1 MQIQETSM
9 ELERIEKLIDL
20 LKDKEVGELEY
31 SEWEGEQGFNI
42 RVSLAGQVAV
52 TTTTAPAAPAAPAAD
67 ALAAATEA
75 TEGDAHHVQVSPM
88 VGTFYRSP
96 SPEAS
101 VFVELGDR
109 VQVGQTLCIVEAMKL
124 MNEIEADAAGIVEA
138 ILVDNANPVQFG
150 QPLFK
155 IREE

>member
-1 MQIQETSM
+1 M

-52 TTTTAPAAPAAPAAD
+52 ATTTALPAAPAAAAPV
-67 ALAAATEA
+67 AAEA
-75 TEGDAHHVQVSPM
+75 DDGDSHHVLVSPM

-96 SPEAS
+96 SPDAS
-101 VFVELGDR
+101 SFVELGDR

-124 MNEIEADAAGIVEA
+124 MNEIEADAAGVIEA
-138 ILVDNANPVQFG
+138 ILVDNGNPVQFG

>member
-1 MQIQETSM
+1 M

-20 LKDKEVGELEY
+20 LRDKEVGELEY

-42 RVSLAGQVAV
+42 RVSVGGQVAV
-52 TTTTAPAAPAAPAAD
+52 STLSAPSA
-67 ALAAATEA
+67 AAATPAAGEEA
-75 TEGDAHHVQVSPM
+75 APEDDYHVLVSPM

-101 VFVELGDR
+101 AFVELGDR

-124 MNEIEADAAGIVEA
+124 MNEIEADAAGVIEA
-138 ILVDNANPVQFG
+138 ILVDNTGPVQFG

-155 IREE
+155 IREG

>member
-1 MQIQETSM
+1 M

-20 LKDKEVGELEY
+20 LRDKEVGELEY

-42 RVSLAGQVAV
+42 RVSVGGQVAV
-52 TTTTAPAAPAAPAAD
+52 STLPAPSA
-67 ALAAATEA
+67 AAATPAAGEEA
-75 TEGDAHHVQVSPM
+75 APEDDHHVLVSPM

-101 VFVELGDR
+101 AFVELGDR

-124 MNEIEADAAGIVEA
+124 MNEIEADAAGVIEA
-138 ILVDNANPVQFG
+138 ILVDNTGPVQFG

-155 IREE
+155 IREG

>member
-1 MQIQETSM
+1 M

-52 TTTTAPAAPAAPAAD
+52 ATTTALPAAPAAAAPAA
-67 ALAAATEA
+67 AEA
-75 TEGDAHHVQVSPM
+75 DDGDAHHVLVSPM

-96 SPEAS
+96 SPDAS
-101 VFVELGDR
+101 AFVELGDR

-124 MNEIEADAAGIVEA
+124 MNEIEADAAGVIEA
-138 ILVDNANPVQFG
+138 ILVDNGNPVQFG

>member
-1 MQIQETSM
+1 M

-52 TTTTAPAAPAAPAAD
+52 TTTAPVAAPAVD
-67 ALAAATEA
+67 ATET
-75 TEGDAHHVQVSPM
+75 TEGDSHHVLVSPM

-96 SPEAS
+96 SPDAAT
-101 VFVELGDR
+101 FVELGDR

-138 ILVDNANPVQFG
+138 ILVDNGNPVQFG

>member
-1 MQIQETSM
+1 M

-20 LKDKEVGELEY
+20 LRDKEVGELEY

-42 RVSLAGQVAV
+42 RVSVGGQVAV
-52 TTTTAPAAPAAPAAD
+52 STLSAPSA
-67 ALAAATEA
+67 AAATPAAGEEEA
-75 TEGDAHHVQVSPM
+75 VPEDDYHVLVSPM

-101 VFVELGDR
+101 AFVELGDR

-124 MNEIEADAAGIVEA
+124 MNEIEADAAGVIEA
-138 ILVDNANPVQFG
+138 IMVDNTGPVQFG

-155 IREE
+155 IREG

>member
-1 MQIQETSM
+1 M
-9 ELERIEKLIDL
+9 ELNRIEALIDL

-31 SEWEGEQGFNI
+31 SEWEGEKGFEI
-42 RVSLAGQVAV
+42 RVSLSGSQVAYS
-52 TTTTAPAAPAAPAAD
+52 TAPLLQGPPAAATAPATSGGQE
-67 ALAAATEA
+67 AAASESD
-75 TEGDAHHVQVSPM
+75 DAHVLVSPM

-96 SPEAS
+96 SPDADA
-101 VFVELGDR
+101 FVQLGDR

-124 MNEIEADAAGIVEA
+124 MNEIESDAAGVIEA
-138 ILVDNANPVQFG
+138 ILVDNAGPVQFG

>member
-1 MQIQETSM
+1 M

-20 LKDKEVGELEY
+20 LRDKEVGELEY

-42 RVSLAGQVAV
+42 RVSLGGQVAV
-52 TTTTAPAAPAAPAAD
+52 TALPVASTAAAPVAGA
-67 ALAAATEA
+67 EA
-75 TEGDAHHVQVSPM
+75 TPEDDHHVLVSPM

-96 SPEAS
+96 SPDAS
-101 VFVELGDR
+101 SFVELGDR

-124 MNEIEADAAGIVEA
+124 MNEIEADAAGIIEA
-138 ILVDNANPVQFG
+138 ILVDNAGPVQFG

-155 IREE
+155 IREG

>member
-1 MQIQETSM
+1 M

-52 TTTTAPAAPAAPAAD
+52 TTTTAPAAPAADAA
-67 ALAAATEA
+67 AAATEA
-75 TEGDAHHVQVSPM
+75 TEADAHHVQVSPM